1 MTSSTLPRRPISVWL
16 AVGLLV
22 LLGALSAVG
31 GVLFNLAG
39 ADEPGEFLGGLIFL
53 VLAASYWLI
62 AVRLRAGQVRWWRA
76 AIAVSGLHALFNLVV
91 KVGIEGETESVMF
104 IILALAITGL
114 LLLPASRHYV
124 AAGPSTTAG

>member
-1 MTSSTLPRRPISVWL
+1 MTSSTLPRRPVSVWL

-31 GVLFNLAG
+31 GVLLNLAG
-39 ADEPGEFLGGLIFL
+39 ADEPGEFLEGLIFL

-76 AIAVSGLHALFNLVV
+76 AIAVSGLHALFNV
-91 KVGIEGETESVMF
+91 KVAIEGETESVMF